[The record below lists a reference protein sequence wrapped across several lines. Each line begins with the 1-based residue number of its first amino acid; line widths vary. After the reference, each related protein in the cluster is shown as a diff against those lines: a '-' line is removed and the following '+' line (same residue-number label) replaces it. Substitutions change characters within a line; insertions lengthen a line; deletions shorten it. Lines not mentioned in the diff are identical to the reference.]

1 MSNKLRGIKR
11 QRKISF
17 QSNENICEKKR
28 PQTKMAMNYE
38 CRDCGKVWR
47 MWLQTG
53 LEEHG
58 ENHKPV
64 PFAIGCKHCNGVA
77 YHINWHEDIELDE
90 PIDITD
96 DMDYFANVSDCDC
109 GKPVYSQKRGGRQ

>member
-1 MSNKLRGIKR
+1 MNALRRIKR
-11 QRKISF
+11 QRKFIK
-17 QSNENICEKKR
+17 QMKDIKQKL
-28 PQTKMAMNYE
+28 QTKMAMNYE
-38 CRDCGKVWR
+38 CRDCGKSWR

-64 PFAIGCKHCNGVA
+64 PFAIGCKHCNGIA
-77 YHINWHEDIELDE
+77 YHVNWNEDIELDE

-96 DMDYFANVSDCDC
+96 NMDYFANVSSCDC
-109 GKPVYSQKRGGRQ
+109 GKPVYSKSEVADSE